1 MEQGD
6 LTIQVEISQR
16 GGGPSCPTMAMQS
29 RDDVTFQPG
38 ERKLTLALV
47 EVECGWGLGRDRSR
61 ETISEAVALVRREV
75 RRAQAAW
82 QEDRR
87 WMSERGPD
95 ETDLTW
101 YCPQRG
107 PSTVPRSVHTKHL
120 CLPCFSQEGACFVPG
135 LSGLLRKGLPI
146 PLSTNPRRIIS
157 CF

>member
-1 MEQGD
+1 
-6 LTIQVEISQR
+6 
-16 GGGPSCPTMAMQS
+16 MAMQS
-29 RDDVTFQPG
+29 QDDVTFQLG
-38 ERKLTLALV
+38 ERKFTLALV
-47 EVECGWGLGRDRSR
+47 EVECGWGLGSNRIR

-75 RRAQAAW
+75 RRAQAAR

-101 YCPQRG
+101 RSQQRG

-120 CLPCFSQEGACFVPG
+120 CLPHFSQEGAHFVEG

-146 PLSTNPRRIIS
+146 PLLTNPRRIIS